1 MVGTFFLPQTNQF
14 SSGMELQTGRFGES
28 EQPSVSQKV
37 TCYADSAYLSQDASR
52 EVLVQICCKGSG
64 SYLINF
70 TKTGITLYDSGQS
83 KSVGSVRWG

>member
-1 MVGTFFLPQTNQF
+1 
-14 SSGMELQTGRFGES
+14 MELQTGRFGES